1 MSGLHASPSPAPSPA
16 PGSTNNNTNSSTP
29 TPTSNTTSTKTSTRA
44 SMGPQS
50 RASGAGSSPTLA
62 LPSPRPG
69 GQSGG
74 GRPTSELLGGGGGA
88 AMFQTPEAEAI
99 DQWFENLQNYEVTLE
114 EMAAASLDVNFK
126 EELSAIEQW
135 FRVLSEAER
144 TAALYSLLQ
153 QSTQVQIRFFI
164 TVLQQMAR
172 SDPMTALLSPAAG
185 GSMQSQM
192 EAKLATLGIKSP
204 ALSGSFPS
212 PASPSARNFGR
223 QSLAPD
229 ASSNFLSPDTAS
241 GAGNDAAATLA
252 QQRAKL
258 QNKANAAHR
267 ISAPALGNSSAANV
281 WSAAAAGANQLG
293 QVAEQEQLSS
303 STLQAPIN
311 SGGPRP
317 KSMDLSS
324 LSNLRSPRLAS
335 GTAAVP
341 SDGDNNDVA
350 ISPAV
355 GGNWASMVNTPAVP
369 MFDQDPARAQ
379 NNLDAAT
386 MKLYNS
392 STGATGN
399 SNRFVLDDP
408 KSYRRSSKGAAP
420 GGPTSKGANGDG
432 KNAGVYGDD
441 GNLLQPG
448 QAQPGVQRGNR
459 NIGGGN
465 NQAGGFGWNG
475 VRSPALSSNR
485 FNDNGNVNDA
495 GVNGL
500 GVGGFGLGSPG
511 MMNMNMMGMPGFNMG
526 MLNQMANLNAL
537 AAAGL
542 SPDAQAQMFAAQ
554 MAAFGGQ
561 PGMMGGMAGFAGMGG
576 GGGFRSPGSGRTHTS
591 VRSPSDRRSTRTGGG
606 DKPDEEVDPALL
618 EDVPSWLR
626 SLRLHKY
633 TPNFEGMTWHQ
644 MVIMN
649 EQQLEEKGVAALGAR
664 RKMLKTFE
672 QVRAKMGL
680 PEPAA

>member
-1 MSGLHASPSPAPSPA
+1 
-16 PGSTNNNTNSSTP
+16 
-29 TPTSNTTSTKTSTRA
+29 
-44 SMGPQS
+44 
-50 RASGAGSSPTLA
+50 
-62 LPSPRPG
+62 
-69 GQSGG
+69 
-74 GRPTSELLGGGGGA
+74 
-88 AMFQTPEAEAI
+88 
-99 DQWFENLQNYEVTLE
+99 
-114 EMAAASLDVNFK
+114 
-126 EELSAIEQW
+126 
-135 FRVLSEAER
+135 
-144 TAALYSLLQ
+144 
-153 QSTQVQIRFFI
+153 
-164 TVLQQMAR
+164 
-172 SDPMTALLSPAAG
+172 
-185 GSMQSQM
+185 MQSQM

-204 ALSGSFPS
+204 AISGSFPS

-229 ASSNFLSPDTAS
+229 SPANFLSPDTA
-241 GAGNDAAATLA
+241 ANDAAATLA

-258 QNKANAAHR
+258 QNR

-293 QVAEQEQLSS
+293 QVAEQEQSS
-303 STLQAPIN
+303 PTLQPPPN
-311 SGGPRP
+311 SGGARP

-324 LSNLRSPRLAS
+324 LSNLRSPRVAS
-335 GTAAVP
+335 GTAAVSP
-341 SDGDNNDVA
+341 DGDGNDVT
-350 ISPAV
+350 ISPVV

-369 MFDQDPARAQ
+369 MFEQDAARSQ

-386 MKLYNS
+386 MKLYNN
-392 STGATGN
+392 TNNNAGN

-459 NIGGGN
+459 NVSGN
-465 NQAGGFGWNG
+465 NQGGGAGFGWNG
-475 VRSPALSSNR
+475 ARSPGLSPNR
-485 FNDNGNVNDA
+485 FNDNNNDA
-495 GVNGL
+495 SMNGL
-500 GVGGFGLGSPG
+500 GVGFGLGSPG

-561 PGMMGGMAGFAGMGG
+561 PGLMGGMGGFGGMGAG
-576 GGGFRSPGSGRTHTS
+576 SGFRSPGSGRHSSGS
-591 VRSPSDRRSTRTGGG
+591 VRASSDRRSARTGGG
-606 DKPDEEVDPALL
+606 DKPDEEVDPTLL

-633 TPNFEGMTWHQ
+633 TPNFEGMTWRQ
-644 MVIMN
+644 MVVMN
-649 EQQLEEKGVAALGAR
+649 EQALEEKGVAALGAR

-672 QVRAKMGL
+672 QVRAKMGV
-680 PEPAA
+680 PEPAAA

>member
-1 MSGLHASPSPAPSPA
+1 
-16 PGSTNNNTNSSTP
+16 
-29 TPTSNTTSTKTSTRA
+29 
-44 SMGPQS
+44 
-50 RASGAGSSPTLA
+50 
-62 LPSPRPG
+62 
-69 GQSGG
+69 
-74 GRPTSELLGGGGGA
+74 
-88 AMFQTPEAEAI
+88 
-99 DQWFENLQNYEVTLE
+99 
-114 EMAAASLDVNFK
+114 
-126 EELSAIEQW
+126 
-135 FRVLSEAER
+135 
-144 TAALYSLLQ
+144 
-153 QSTQVQIRFFI
+153 
-164 TVLQQMAR
+164 MAR

-185 GSMQSQM
+185 GEQTLISYSVLSDSLATGSMQSQM

-229 ASSNFLSPDTAS
+229 SSANFLSPDTATT
-241 GAGNDAAATLA
+241 AGNDAAATLA

-293 QVAEQEQLSS
+293 QVAEQEQSS
-303 STLQAPIN
+303 PTLQPPN
-311 SGGPRP
+311 SAGVRPR
-317 KSMDLSS
+317 SMDLSS

-335 GTAAVP
+335 GTAAVS
-341 SDGDNNDVA
+341 SDGDSNDVTM
-350 ISPAV
+350 SPVV

-369 MFDQDPARAQ
+369 MFDQDSARSQ

-392 STGATGN
+392 TNNNAGN
-399 SNRFVLDDP
+399 ANRFVLDDP

-420 GGPTSKGANGDG
+420 GGPTNKGANGDG

-459 NIGGGN
+459 NLGGN
-465 NQAGGFGWNG
+465 GPGGGFGWNG
-475 VRSPALSSNR
+475 ARSPALSSSR
-485 FNDNGNVNDA
+485 FSDNSNVNDA
-495 GVNGL
+495 AMNGL
-500 GVGGFGLGSPG
+500 GVGFGLGSPG
-511 MMNMNMMGMPGFNMG
+511 MMGMNMMGMPGFNMG

-561 PGMMGGMAGFAGMGG
+561 PGMMGGMAGFSGMGG
-576 GGGFRSPGSGRTHTS
+576 GSGFRSPGSGRHSGS

-606 DKPDEEVDPALL
+606 DKPDEEVDPTLL
-618 EDVPSWLR
+618 EDVPAWLR

-633 TPNFEGMTWHQ
+633 TPNFEGMTWSQ
-644 MVIMN
+644 MVGMN

-672 QVRAKMGL
+672 QVRAKMGV

>member
-1 MSGLHASPSPAPSPA
+1 M
-16 PGSTNNNTNSSTP
+16 
-29 TPTSNTTSTKTSTRA
+29 
-44 SMGPQS
+44 
-50 RASGAGSSPTLA
+50 
-62 LPSPRPG
+62 
-69 GQSGG
+69 
-74 GRPTSELLGGGGGA
+74 
-88 AMFQTPEAEAI
+88 
-99 DQWFENLQNYEVTLE
+99 QN
-114 EMAAASLDVNFK
+114 
-126 EELSAIEQW
+126 
-135 FRVLSEAER
+135 
-144 TAALYSLLQ
+144 
-153 QSTQVQIRFFI
+153 
-164 TVLQQMAR
+164 
-172 SDPMTALLSPAAG
+172 
-185 GSMQSQM
+185 QM

-204 ALSGSFPS
+204 ALGGSFPS

-229 ASSNFLSPDTAS
+229 SSTNFLSPDTANNTS
-241 GAGNDAAATLA
+241 NDAAATLA

-267 ISAPALGNSSAANV
+267 ISAPALGNSNAANV

-293 QVAEQEQLSS
+293 QVAEQEQPSP
-303 STLQAPIN
+303 TLQAPVN
-311 SGGPRP
+311 SSGPRP

-335 GTAAVP
+335 GAAVVS
-341 SDGDNNDVA
+341 SDGDTNDVT
-350 ISPAV
+350 ISPVV

-369 MFDQDPARAQ
+369 MFEQDAARSQ

-392 STGATGN
+392 TANSANN

-441 GNLLQPG
+441 GNLIQPG

-459 NIGGGN
+459 NLGGN
-465 NQAGGFGWNG
+465 NQGGGFGWSG
-475 VRSPALSSNR
+475 ARSPALSSGR
-485 FNDNGNVNDA
+485 FSDNNNVADT
-495 GVNGL
+495 GMNGL
-500 GVGGFGLGSPG
+500 GVGFGLGSPG

-561 PGMMGGMAGFAGMGG
+561 PGLMGGMAGFSGMGAG
-576 GGGFRSPGSGRTHTS
+576 SGFRSPGSTRHGGS

-606 DKPDEEVDPALL
+606 DKADEEVDPTLL

-633 TPNFEGMTWHQ
+633 TPNFEGMTWRQ
-644 MVIMN
+644 MVAMN

-672 QVRAKMGL
+672 QVRAKMGV
-680 PEPAA
+680 PEPTA

>member
-1 MSGLHASPSPAPSPA
+1 MSGLRASPSPTPSPA
-16 PGSTNNNTNSSTP
+16 PGGNNNTLNP
-29 TPTSNTTSTKTSTRA
+29 NNGANKTSARA

-50 RASGAGSSPTLA
+50 RTSGNSGSPSLA

-74 GRPTSELLGGGGGA
+74 GRPTSELLASGGGA

-185 GSMQSQM
+185 GSMQNQM

-204 ALSGSFPS
+204 ALGSSFPS

-223 QSLAPD
+223 QSLAIDP
-229 ASSNFLSPDTAS
+229 STNFLSPDTA
-241 GAGNDAAATLA
+241 ATVGNDAAATLA

-258 QNKANAAHR
+258 QNR

-293 QVAEQEQLSS
+293 QVVEQEQSS
-303 STLQAPIN
+303 PTLQAPS

-324 LSNLRSPRLAS
+324 LSNLRSPRLS
-335 GTAAVP
+335 TTPAAVN
-341 SDGDNNDVA
+341 SDLDNNDVT
-350 ISPAV
+350 ISPVV
-355 GGNWASMVNTPAVP
+355 GGSWSSMVNTPAVP
-369 MFDQDPARAQ
+369 MFEQDAARAQ
-379 NNLDAAT
+379 NNLEAAA
-386 MKLYNS
+386 MKLYNN
-392 STGATGN
+392 AGN
-399 SNRFVLDDP
+399 AGNANRFVLDDP
-408 KSYRRSSKGAAP
+408 KSYRRPSKGAAP
-420 GGPTSKGANGDG
+420 GGPTNKGDG

-441 GNLLQPG
+441 GNLIQPG
-448 QAQPGVQRGNR
+448 QTQPGIQRGNR
-459 NIGGGN
+459 TVSGN
-465 NQAGGFGWNG
+465 QPGGFGWNG
-475 VRSPALSSNR
+475 ARSPALSSSR
-485 FNDNGNVNDA
+485 FDTNDA
-495 GVNGL
+495 GMNGL
-500 GVGGFGLGSPG
+500 GVGFGMNSPG

-561 PGMMGGMAGFAGMGG
+561 PGMMGGMPGFGGMGG
-576 GGGFRSPGSGRTHTS
+576 ASGFRSPGRHGSGGS
-591 VRSPSDRRSTRTGGG
+591 ARSPNESRRSTRTGAG

-618 EDVPSWLR
+618 EDVPAWLR

-633 TPNFEGMTWHQ
+633 TPNFEGKTWRE
-644 MVIMN
+644 MVTMN
-649 EQQLEEKGVAALGAR
+649 ETALEANGVAALGAR

-672 QVRAKMGL
+672 AVRAKMGI
-680 PEPAA
+680 PDPAA